1 MSRSSPTYLL
11 DEFVRRHMGPPD
23 QPGWAGRR
31 EAGKRERSWGNRS
44 TPARRVRLP
53 GARVPQ
59 ARVREARVSQARGV
73 TRLSP
78 VFEKDK
84 GMKHKVADFPPHP
97 PTGKGRSR
105 GESVRLQ
112 MKSAES
118 GLTRQ

>member
-31 EAGKRERSWGNRS
+31 EAGERERSWGDRS

-59 ARVREARVSQARGV
+59 ARVGEARVSQARGV

-84 GMKHKVADFPPHP
+84 GRKHKVADFPPHP